1 MTRSEPLEI
10 TPALCL
16 PAGELRYRFSRAGGP
31 GGQHQNKV
39 ETRASVVFAL
49 DASTVLSAE
58 QRERIREK
66 LATRIN
72 KLGELVV
79 HADEHRE
86 QGRNLA
92 AARERLAE
100 LLRRALARP
109 RARRATKPTRSS
121 RERRLKAKKHDA
133 HARQRRAA
141 HDE

>member
-1 MTRSEPLEI
+1 MTRSEPLEV
-10 TPALCL
+10 TPALQL

-39 ETRASVVFAL
+39 ETRVSVIFAL
-49 DASTVLSAE
+49 DSSSVLSPE

-79 HADEHRE
+79 TADEHRE

-92 AARERLAE
+92 AARERMAD

-109 RARRATKPTRSS
+109 RTRRATKPTRGS
-121 RERRLKAKKHDA
+121 RERRLQAKRRQSQAKQERDA
-133 HARQRRAA
+133 R
-141 HDE
+141 DE